1 MVYEELLDEAAASN
15 IKIIENADF
24 KSRSEGLIYGDVIAL
39 NKNLQTDIER
49 ACILAE
55 ELGHYYTSTG
65 DIIDQGSVANRKQ
78 ERKARLWAY
87 NRMITFDK
95 LIAAFEYGCRNS
107 YEVADFL
114 GVTEKFLKDSLNTI
128 CQKYGYVITYKNYI
142 FDFQSGYITKDL
154 FD

>member
-24 KSRSEGLIYGDVIAL
+24 KSRSDGLIYGDVIAL
-39 NKNLQTDIER
+39 NKNLQTNTER

-65 DIIDQGSVANRKQ
+65 DIIDQGCVSNRKQ

-87 NRMITFDK
+87 CKMITFDK
-95 LIAAFEYGCRNS
+95 LIEAFEYGCRNT
-107 YEVADFL
+107 YEVAEYL
-114 GVTEKFLKDSLNTI
+114 GVTENFLKDSLQYI
-128 CQKYGYVITYKNYI
+128 SEKYGNIFTYEDYI
-142 FDFQSGYITKDL
+142 FNLETGYISKYL
-154 FD
+154 